1 MATAEQ
7 DRIRARGNKTGTRK
21 GNKKGKYG
29 HGIEEMGERREEE
42 KMFESK
48 NKKKGRKPGISAVN
62 VTSKIIERKYHIFA
76 FRQ

>member
-29 HGIEEMGERREEE
+29 HGIEEMRRKEGRG
-42 KMFESK
+42 
-48 NKKKGRKPGISAVN
+48 KKL
-62 VTSKIIERKYHIFA
+62 
-76 FRQ
+76 